1 MSGLESGRKSATGSN
16 RMHAEN
22 ESVRMSRA
30 KKNRQRALG
39 EQLKRV
45 YQEVVDDGVPDE
57 FMRLLEEA
65 DRKSQ
70 AEGSDH

>member
-1 MSGLESGRKSATGSN
+1 
-16 RMHAEN
+16 MHAEN

-57 FMRLLEEA
+57 FLRLLEEA

-70 AEGSDH
+70 AEGSDR